1 MKRRVVG
8 SVMTGDVVP
17 ARDSTPRADLERW
30 LAEYDISGLP
40 VVDADDKVIGVVSA
54 TDLRRA
60 GERTG
65 RAGPLTTGELMSAP
79 AITIRADD
87 SVVRAARVLT
97 ERGIE
102 RLPVVDE
109 EARLVGIVTRRDLL
123 RIFLRPDAE
132 LRDEVLDEVMVRALW
147 LSPQSVDVVVR
158 GGLVTLSGT
167 LEHSGDVAV
176 AVQMTRQID
185 GVLGVVNRLAHRR
198 RVAHRP
204 AGHALGPGPDRA
216 SHHA

>member
-1 MKRRVVG
+1 MVG
-8 SVMTGDVVP
+8 TVMTGDVVP
-17 ARDSTPRADLERW
+17 ARDTTPRAVLERW

-54 TDLRRA
+54 TDLRRS
-60 GERTG
+60 GRRTG
-65 RAGPLTTGELMSAP
+65 RAGPPSTGELMSAP

-87 SVVRAARVLT
+87 SVVRAARVMA

-109 EARLVGIVTRRDLL
+109 EARLIGIVTRRDLL
-123 RIFLRPDAE
+123 RIFFRPDAE

-147 LSPQSVDVVVR
+147 LSPHSVDVVVR
-158 GGLVTLSGT
+158 GGVVMLSGA
-167 LEHSGDVAV
+167 LENSGDVAV

-185 GVLGVVNRLAHRR
+185 GVLGVVNRLTHRREAAHR
-198 RVAHRP
+198 
-204 AGHALGPGPDRA
+204 HADHAPDHA
-216 SHHA
+216 PHHI